1 MKFGFVF
8 LPFAMILLVIGLY
21 TLKTMNFIDPLYKEG
36 MSILAFITFLIYLV
50 LVVFQPYEKK

>member
-1 MKFGFVF
+1 MKLGFVF

-50 LVVFQPYEKK
+50 LVVFQPYGKK